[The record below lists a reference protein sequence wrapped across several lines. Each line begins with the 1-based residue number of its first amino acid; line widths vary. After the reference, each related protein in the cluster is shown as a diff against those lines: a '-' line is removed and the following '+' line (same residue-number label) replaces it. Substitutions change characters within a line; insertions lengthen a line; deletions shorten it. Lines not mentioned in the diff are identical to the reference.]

1 MKFYSSVRI
10 DVRRREVM
18 KDNEGI
24 SVRTKVVKNKVAPPF
39 RIAEFD
45 VLFGSG
51 IDYFGCLL
59 DGAEVCGVVERSGS
73 WYSKGDLRIAQGRRS
88 AIEYLKSNPL
98 LTTEIENEVRIAIRK
113 KLSRQEEGNADFI
126 ESNALLLE
134 DVTTISADMQVEL
147 TDIEKQNP
155 VSE

>member
-39 RIAEFD
+39 RLAEFD
-45 VLFGSG
+45 ILFGSG
-51 IDYFGCLL
+51 IDRYGCLV
-59 DGAEVCGVVERSGS
+59 DGAEICGVIERSGS

-88 AIEYLKSNPL
+88 AIEFIKSNAQL
-98 LTTEIENEVRIAIRK
+98 AEEMEEEVRVAIKK
-113 KLSRQEEGNADFI
+113 KLTAQLSDADVDI
-126 ESNALLLE
+126 DTVDALE
-134 DVTTISADMQVEL
+134 VNGGDDDDDVIS
-147 TDIEKQNP
+147 
-155 VSE
+155 

>member
-39 RIAEFD
+39 RLAEFD
-45 VLFGSG
+45 ILFGSG
-51 IDYFGCLL
+51 IDRYGCLV
-59 DGAEVCGVVERSGS
+59 DGAEICGVIERSGS

-88 AIEYLKSNPL
+88 AIEFIKSNAQL
-98 LTTEIENEVRIAIRK
+98 AEEMEEEVRVAIKK
-113 KLSRQEEGNADFI
+113 KLTAQLSDADVNTDTI
-126 ESNALLLE
+126 DALE
-134 DVTTISADMQVEL
+134 VNGGDDGDVIS
-147 TDIEKQNP
+147 
-155 VSE
+155 

>member
-39 RIAEFD
+39 HLAEFD
-45 VLFGSG
+45 ILFGSG
-51 IDYFGCLL
+51 IDRYGCLV
-59 DGAEVCGVVERSGS
+59 DGAEICGVIERSGS

-88 AIEYLKSNPL
+88 AIEFIKSNAQL
-98 LTTEIENEVRIAIRK
+98 AEEMEEEVRVAIKK
-113 KLSRQEEGNADFI
+113 KLTAQLSDADVNTAPI
-126 ESNALLLE
+126 DALE
-134 DVTTISADMQVEL
+134 VNGGDDGDVIS
-147 TDIEKQNP
+147 
-155 VSE
+155 

>member
-39 RIAEFD
+39 RLAEFD
-45 VLFGSG
+45 ILFGSG
-51 IDYFGCLL
+51 IDRYGCLV
-59 DGAEVCGVVERSGS
+59 DGAEICGVIERSGS

-88 AIEYLKSNPL
+88 AIEFIKSNAQL
-98 LTTEIENEVRIAIRK
+98 AEEMEEEVRVAIKK
-113 KLSRQEEGNADFI
+113 KLTAQLSDADVNTDTI
-126 ESNALLLE
+126 DALE
-134 DVTTISADMQVEL
+134 VNVGDDGDVIS
-147 TDIEKQNP
+147 
-155 VSE
+155 